1 MMCHDRDTLVRQDWS
16 ARMDAVTSRPA
27 GRPVLLLL
35 PFVLALLAAVVL
47 LVIPTGREESVSISS
62 TGEITRHSR
71 STTLVQSDGWSVLV
85 RLAVPVAFAGVPLAL
100 RRTRWRRGALV
111 AASVLLLAFVVA
123 GLLSIGVI
131 FLPAAIAM
139 VTAAIVDGR
148 RPTAP
153 RGPAAR

>member
-1 MMCHDRDTLVRQDWS
+1 
-16 ARMDAVTSRPA
+16 MDAVTSRPA

-35 PFVLALLAAVVL
+35 PFALSLLAALVL
-47 LVIPTGREESVSISS
+47 LVIPTGRQESVSISS

-85 RLAVPVAFAGVPLAL
+85 PLAVPAAFAGVPLAL

-123 GLLSIGVI
+123 GLFSIGV
-131 FLPAAIAM
+131 FYLPAAVAM
-139 VTAAIVDGR
+139 VTAAILDGR

-153 RGPAAR
+153 RGSAPG

>member
-1 MMCHDRDTLVRQDWS
+1 
-16 ARMDAVTSRPA
+16 MDAVASRPT

-35 PFVLALLAAVVL
+35 PVVLALLAAVVL

-85 RLAVPVAFAGVPLAL
+85 PLAVPVAIAGVPLAL

-123 GLLSIGVI
+123 GLLSIGVYY
-131 FLPAAIAM
+131 LPAAVAM
-139 VTAAIVDGR
+139 VMAAIVDGR
-148 RPTAP
+148 RSKAP

>member
-16 ARMDAVTSRPA
+16 ARMDAVARPA

-35 PFVLALLAAVVL
+35 PFVLALLAVVLL

-85 RLAVPVAFAGVPLAL
+85 PLAVPVAIAGVPLAL

-123 GLLSIGVI
+123 GLLSIGVYY
-131 FLPAAIAM
+131 LPAAVAM
-139 VTAAIVDGR
+139 ETAAIVDGR
-148 RPTAP
+148 RPKAP